1 MKSLIKKILSE
12 EVQIK
17 LNESQEYLDF
27 LLDKISE
34 EGMGSLSPKE
44 KEDLMKLSKGEM
56 IEPEEEEPTQPEE
69 IEGGD
74 LNRLF
79 MHYALPH
86 EEVPVDGKDYHAEIT
101 DEYSGEHIRVTGP
114 DVDFICSPFWKGH
127 KGIAIQTS
135 DEQGLLYKV
144 PKEPTNDTEMM
155 AFVQKFYETLLPKII
170 RKISSMGDYQ

>member
-17 LNESQEYLDF
+17 LNESQEYLDY

-34 EGMGSLSPKE
+34 EGMDALSPKE
-44 KEDLMKLSKGEM
+44 KEDLMKLSKGEN
-56 IEPEEEEPTQPEE
+56 IEPEQEEEPVESEE
-69 IEGGD
+69 TD

-86 EEVPVDGKDYHAEIT
+86 EEVTVDGEEYHAEIT
-101 DEYSGEHIRVTGP
+101 DEFSGEHIRVSGP
-114 DVDFICSPFWKGH
+114 DVDFICSPFWQGH

-144 PKEPTNDTEMM
+144 PKPPTNDTEMM
-155 AFVQKFYETLLPKII
+155 SFVQTFYETLLPKII
-170 RKISSMGDYQ
+170 KKISSMGGTY